1 MESAYAQ
8 VIGFKLK
15 YPFTIGWRTAQHC
28 KVIDKHLGDDEK
40 VLYGF
45 TAQKNDSLFNVISS
59 CVVVLTNKRLLVAQ
73 KRVLFGY
80 FLYSITPDMFNDLT
94 VKMGLIWGR
103 LYIDTIKELVAL
115 SNISRKALVEIEEK
129 ISTFMMEE
137 KKNYLP
143 RADIRE

>member
-1 MESAYAQ
+1 MESVYTQ
-8 VIGFKLK
+8 VIDFKLR
-15 YPFTIGWRTAQHC
+15 YPLTIGWRTAQHC

-45 TAQKNDSLFNVISS
+45 TAQKSDSFFNIISS

-94 VKMGLIWGR
+94 VKMGLIWGKV
-103 LYIDTIKELVAL
+103 YIDTIKELVTL
-115 SNISRKALVEIEEK
+115 SSISRKALIEIEEK
-129 ISTFMMEE
+129 ISTFMMEA
-137 KKNYLP
+137 KKNYRP
-143 RADIRE
+143 RVDIRE